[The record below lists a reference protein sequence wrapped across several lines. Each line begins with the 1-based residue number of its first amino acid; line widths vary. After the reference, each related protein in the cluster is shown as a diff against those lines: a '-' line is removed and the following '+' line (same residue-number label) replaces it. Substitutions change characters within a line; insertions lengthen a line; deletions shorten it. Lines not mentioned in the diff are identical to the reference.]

1 MKTRAV
7 AVRQEVPHHWVK
19 CISDAI
25 DQLHVTCPSDSQD
38 DSFVC
43 MEGK

>member
-1 MKTRAV
+1 MQTRAV
-7 AVRQEVPHHWVK
+7 AVRQKYHTSGSSA
-19 CISDAI
+19 SDAI

-38 DSFVC
+38 DSFVG